1 MYRNTAMAESL
12 KRAVHQA
19 LLRMLVP
26 LASLLLELGIGIGE
40 FLSVAKLAYVR
51 AAQSQGRDATGA
63 MLRPN
68 ATRIA
73 VVTGLTRKDVA
84 SILAAG
90 DDESTVSQRG
100 RHRAERVLS
109 GWWNDPEFQDEFG
122 RPSVLPEQGSA
133 KSFATLCERYSG
145 DPRFS
150 AILEELVRVQAVK
163 KSADG
168 RIAAVSRTY
177 ATVRWDPEGVLE
189 LGEELAEHC
198 QTLLHNLKNPT
209 RPRIARRIFNA
220 RLDPRYAPMLIRDL
234 EQQVTTFAESV
245 DDAVNATQYTVP
257 GDSDHRTVKLGMG
270 FYLFE
275 GEGGGPTSNPPVP
288 SSGRA
293 RRKRRKKRARGAA
306 D

>member
-1 MYRNTAMAESL
+1 VTESL

-19 LLRMLVP
+19 MLQMLVP
-26 LASLLLELGIGIGE
+26 LATLLLELGIGIGE

-51 AAQSQGRDATGA
+51 AARIQARDATGA

-84 SILAAG
+84 RILAAG
-90 DDESTVSQRG
+90 DDEPAVSQRG

-109 GWWNDPEFQDEFG
+109 GWWNDPEYHDEFG
-122 RPSVLPEQGSA
+122 RPAVLPEQGTVR
-133 KSFATLCERYSG
+133 SFAALCERYSG

-150 AILEELVRVQAVK
+150 AILEELIRVRAVK
-163 KSADG
+163 QSADR
-168 RIAAVSRTY
+168 RIAALSRTY
-177 ATVRWDPEGVLE
+177 ATVRWDPDGVLE

-198 QTLLHNLKNPT
+198 ETLLYNLKNPA
-209 RPRIARRIFNA
+209 RPRLARRIFNA
-220 RLDPRYAPMLIRDL
+220 RLDSRYAPMLIRDL
-234 EQQVTTFAESV
+234 EQQLMTFAESV
-245 DDAVNATQYTVP
+245 DDALNAPRYTLKADADDRAV
-257 GDSDHRTVKLGMG
+257 RLGMG

-275 GEGGGPTSNPPVP
+275 GDGESPSAYPSVP
-288 SSGRA
+288 FSGSPG
-293 RRKRRKKRARGAA
+293 RKKPKKHIRGAG

>member
-1 MYRNTAMAESL
+1 MTESL

-26 LASLLLELGIGIGE
+26 LASLLLELGIGIGD

-51 AAQSQGRDATGA
+51 AARSQSKDATGA

-90 DDESTVSQRG
+90 DDEPAVSHRG

-122 RPSVLPEQGSA
+122 RAAVLPEQGSA
-133 KSFATLCERYSG
+133 KSFAALCERYSG

-150 AILEELVRVQAVK
+150 AILDELIRVQAVK
-163 KSADG
+163 QLADG
-168 RIAAVSRTY
+168 RVAALSRSY
-177 ATVRWDPEGVLE
+177 ATVRWDPDGVLE

-209 RPRIARRIFNA
+209 RPRISRRIFNA
-220 RLDPRYAPMLIRDL
+220 QLNPRYAPMLIRDL
-234 EQQVTTFAESV
+234 EAQLTTFGESV
-245 DDAVNATQYTVP
+245 DDALNAPQYTVKA
-257 GDSDHRTVKLGMG
+257 DAEVDAVKLGIG

-275 GEGGGPTSNPPVP
+275 GDGEAPTANQRTQSP
-288 SSGRA
+288 SRG
-293 RRKRRKKRARGAA
+293 RRKKRKKQDRGTP

>member
-1 MYRNTAMAESL
+1 MAESL

-51 AAQSQGRDATGA
+51 AARSQAQDATGA
-63 MLRPN
+63 MLRAN

-90 DDESTVSQRG
+90 DDEPAVSQRG

-109 GWWNDPEFQDEFG
+109 GWWNDSEFQDEFG
-122 RPSVLPEQGSA
+122 RPAVLPEQGPA
-133 KSFATLCERYSG
+133 KSFAGLCERYSG

-150 AILEELVRVQAVK
+150 AILDELIRVQAVK
-163 KSADG
+163 RSADG
-168 RIAAVSRTY
+168 RIATLSRTY
-177 ATVRWDPEGVLE
+177 ATVRWDPDGVLE

-220 RLDPRYAPMLIRDL
+220 QLDPRYAPMLIRDL
-234 EQQVTTFAESV
+234 EQQLTTFAESV

-257 GDSDHRTVKLGMG
+257 GDADHRTVKLGIG

-275 GEGGGPTSNPPVP
+275 GDGEPAPDRPAQAP
-288 SSGRA
+288 GRG
-293 RRKRRKKRARGAA
+293 RRKKHRKRSRRAA

>member
-1 MYRNTAMAESL
+1 MTEPL

-19 LLRMLVP
+19 LLRMLLP

-51 AAQSQGRDATGA
+51 AARNQVKDARGA

-68 ATRIA
+68 ATRIS

-90 DDESTVSQRG
+90 DDEPAVSPRG

-109 GWWNDPEFQDEFG
+109 GWWSDSQFQDEFG
-122 RPSVLPEQGSA
+122 RPAVLREQGPG
-133 KSFATLCERYSG
+133 KSFEALCERYSG

-150 AILEELVRVQAVK
+150 AILEELIRVRAVK
-163 KSADG
+163 QSADG
-168 RIAAVSRTY
+168 RVAALSRTH

-189 LGEELAEHC
+189 LGEELAEHL

-220 RLDPRYAPMLIRDL
+220 RLDPHYAPMLIRDL
-234 EQQVTTFAESV
+234 EQQLTTFGESV

-257 GDSDHRTVKLGMG
+257 EDEAHRTVKLGIG

-275 GEGGGPTSNPPVP
+275 GEGESPTTKLPAPPP
-288 SSGRA
+288 GRG
-293 RRKRRKKRARGAA
+293 RRKKPKKRDRKAHV
-306 D
+306 

>member
-1 MYRNTAMAESL
+1 MTEPL
-12 KRAVHQA
+12 KRAVHHA
-19 LLRMLVP
+19 LLRMLEP
-26 LASLLLELGIGIGE
+26 LANLLLELGIGIGE
-40 FLSVAKLAYVR
+40 FLSVAKMAYVR
-51 AAQSQGRDATGA
+51 AARSQARDATGA

-84 SILAAG
+84 NILAVG
-90 DDESTVSQRG
+90 DDVPAVSHRG

-122 RPSVLPEQGSA
+122 RPAVLREQGPG
-133 KSFATLCERYSG
+133 KTFAALCERYSG

-150 AILEELVRVQAVK
+150 AILEELVRVRAVK
-163 KSADG
+163 QSAG
-168 RIAAVSRTY
+168 GCVAALSRSY
-177 ATVRWDPEGVLE
+177 ATVGWDPEGVLE

-209 RPRIARRIFNA
+209 KPRIARRIFNA

-234 EQQVTTFAESV
+234 EQQLTTIVESV

-257 GDSDHRTVKLGMG
+257 GDEDRRTVMLGMG
-270 FYLFE
+270 LYLFE
-275 GEGGGPTSNPPVP
+275 GEGQGPTTTP
-288 SSGRA
+288 SVQSRGHF
-293 RRKRRKKRARGAA
+293 RRKKYKTRARGEA

>member
-1 MYRNTAMAESL
+1 MVEPL
-12 KRAVHQA
+12 KRAVKQA
-19 LLRMLVP
+19 LLRMLLP

-51 AAQSQGRDATGA
+51 AAQSQVNDGPGA
-63 MLRPN
+63 MPRPN
-68 ATRIA
+68 VTRIS

-90 DDESTVSQRG
+90 GVDLAISPRG

-109 GWWNDPEFQDEFG
+109 GWWNDSEFQDEFG
-122 RPSVLPEQGSA
+122 RPAVLREQGPG
-133 KSFATLCERYSG
+133 KSFAALCERYSG

-150 AILEELVRVQAVK
+150 AILEELIRVQAVK
-163 KSADG
+163 QSADG
-168 RIAAVSRTY
+168 RIAALSRTY

-189 LGEELAEHC
+189 LGEEMGEHC

-234 EQQVTTFAESV
+234 EQQLTTLVESA
-245 DDAVNATQYTVP
+245 DDAVNASQYTVP
-257 GDSDHRTVKLGMG
+257 RDEDQRTVKLGIG
-270 FYLFE
+270 VYLFE
-275 GEGGGPTSNPPVP
+275 GEGEGPVANSPVNTAR
-288 SSGRA
+288 SGR
-293 RRKRRKKRARGAA
+293 KKKHKKQARGAA

>member
-1 MYRNTAMAESL
+1 MTEPL

-19 LLRMLVP
+19 LLRMLLP

-51 AAQSQGRDATGA
+51 AARSQVNDAPGA

-68 ATRIA
+68 ATRIS

-90 DDESTVSQRG
+90 DDDQAVSPRG

-109 GWWNDPEFQDEFG
+109 GWWSDSQFQDEFG
-122 RPSVLPEQGSA
+122 RPAVLREQGPGR
-133 KSFATLCERYSG
+133 SFEALCERYSG

-150 AILEELVRVQAVK
+150 AILEELIRVQAIK
-163 KSADG
+163 QSGDG
-168 RIAAVSRTY
+168 RVAALSRTY

-189 LGEELAEHC
+189 LGEELAEHL

-234 EQQVTTFAESV
+234 EQQLTTFGESV
-245 DDAVNATQYTVP
+245 DDAVNATQYTVAA
-257 GDSDHRTVKLGMG
+257 DSDRATVKLGIG
-270 FYLFE
+270 VYLFE
-275 GEGGGPTSNPPVP
+275 GEGGSPNPDLLAQSPP
-288 SSGRA
+288 RG
-293 RRKRRKKRARGAA
+293 RRKKQKKSSRGAR

>member
-1 MYRNTAMAESL
+1 MAVAESL

-51 AAQSQGRDATGA
+51 AAGSQARDATGT

-90 DDESTVSQRG
+90 DDEPAVSHRG

-122 RPSVLPEQGSA
+122 RPSVLPEQGA
-133 KSFATLCERYSG
+133 GKSFAALCERYSG

-150 AILEELVRVQAVK
+150 AILEELIRVHAVK
-163 KSADG
+163 QSADG
-168 RIAAVSRTY
+168 RIAALSRSY

-209 RPRIARRIFNA
+209 SPRLARRVFNA

-234 EQQVTTFAESV
+234 EQQLTTFGESV

-257 GDSDHRTVKLGMG
+257 GEADRQTVKLGIG
-270 FYLFE
+270 LYLFE
-275 GEGGGPTSNPPVP
+275 GEGEPPTTNRRIQAP
-288 SSGRA
+288 GRG
-293 RRKRRKKRARGAA
+293 RKKKHKKQSRGVA

>member
-1 MYRNTAMAESL
+1 MTEPL

-26 LASLLLELGIGIGE
+26 LAKLLLELGIGIGE

-51 AAQSQGRDATGA
+51 AARSEARDATGA

-90 DDESTVSQRG
+90 DDEPTVSHRG

-122 RPSVLPEQGSA
+122 RPAVLREQGPG
-133 KSFATLCERYSG
+133 KTFAALCERYSG

-150 AILEELVRVQAVK
+150 AILEELIRVQAVK
-163 KSADG
+163 QSPVG
-168 RIAAVSRTY
+168 RIAALSRSY

-189 LGEELAEHC
+189 LGEELGEHC

-234 EQQVTTFAESV
+234 EQQITTFAESV
-245 DDAVNATQYTVP
+245 DDAVNATQYTVA
-257 GDSDHRTVKLGMG
+257 GDADNRTVKLGMG
-270 FYLFE
+270 LYLFE
-275 GEGGGPTSNPPVP
+275 GEGEGPAPKPPAQ
-288 SSGRA
+288 SRGHT
-293 RRKRRKKRARGAA
+293 RRKKYQKQARGEA

>member
-1 MYRNTAMAESL
+1 MTESL
-12 KRAVHQA
+12 KLAVHQA

-51 AAQSQGRDATGA
+51 AARSQSREATGA

-90 DDESTVSQRG
+90 DEEPVASRRG
-100 RHRAERVLS
+100 RHRAERVLT

-122 RPSVLPEQGSA
+122 RPAVLPEQGSA
-133 KSFATLCERYSG
+133 KSFAALCERYSG

-150 AILEELVRVQAVK
+150 AILDELIRVQAVK
-163 KSADG
+163 LSADG
-168 RIAAVSRTY
+168 RIAALSRTY
-177 ATVRWDPEGVLE
+177 ATVRWDPDGVLE

-209 RPRIARRIFNA
+209 RPRMARRIFNA
-220 RLDPRYAPMLIRDL
+220 RLNPRYAPMLIRDL
-234 EQQVTTFAESV
+234 EQQLTTFGESV
-245 DDAVNATQYTVP
+245 DDAVNAPQYTAK
-257 GDSDHRTVKLGMG
+257 GDADVDAVKLGIG

-275 GEGGGPTSNPPVP
+275 GASEGPADKRSVE

-293 RRKRRKKRARGAA
+293 RRKKRRKQRRGAS

>member
-1 MYRNTAMAESL
+1 MAESL

-51 AAQSQGRDATGA
+51 AARSQASNATGT

-90 DDESTVSQRG
+90 DDEPTVSHRG

-122 RPSVLPEQGSA
+122 RPAVLSKQGPA
-133 KSFATLCERYSG
+133 KSFAALCERYSG

-150 AILEELVRVQAVK
+150 AILEELIRVQAVQQ
-163 KSADG
+163 SADG
-168 RIAAVSRTY
+168 RVAALSRTY
-177 ATVRWDPEGVLE
+177 ATVRWDPEGVVE
-189 LGEELAEHC
+189 LGDELAEHC

-234 EQQVTTFAESV
+234 EQQLTTFVESV

-257 GDSDHRTVKLGMG
+257 GDADHRTVKLGIG

-275 GEGGGPTSNPPVP
+275 GEGDGPTINRPLQSP
-288 SSGRA
+288 GRD
-293 RRKRRKKRARGAA
+293 RKKKPKKKARGAG

>member
-1 MYRNTAMAESL
+1 MAESL

-51 AAQSQGRDATGA
+51 AARSQARDATGA

-73 VVTGLTRKDVA
+73 VVTGLTRRDVA

-90 DDESTVSQRG
+90 EDEPTVSHRG

-122 RPSVLPEQGSA
+122 RPAVLPEQGS
-133 KSFATLCERYSG
+133 KRSFAALCERYSG

-150 AILEELVRVQAVK
+150 AILEELIRVQAVK
-163 KSADG
+163 QSADG
-168 RIAAVSRTY
+168 RVAALSRTY
-177 ATVRWDPEGVLE
+177 ATVRWDPDGVLE

-209 RPRIARRIFNA
+209 RPRMARRIFNA
-220 RLDPRYAPMLIRDL
+220 KLDPRYAPMLIRDL
-234 EQQVTTFAESV
+234 EQQLTTFAESA
-245 DDAVNATQYTVP
+245 DDALNAPQYTVK
-257 GDSDHRTVKLGMG
+257 GDANDRAVRLGIG

-275 GEGGGPTSNPPVP
+275 GDGEGPASKHSVQ

-293 RRKRRKKRARGAA
+293 RRKKRKKQSRGAA

>member
-1 MYRNTAMAESL
+1 MTEPL
-12 KRAVHQA
+12 KKAVHQA

-51 AAQSQGRDATGA
+51 AARSQARDATGA

-84 SILAAG
+84 SILAGG
-90 DDESTVSQRG
+90 DDQPAVSNRG
-100 RHRAERVLS
+100 RHRAERVLY
-109 GWWNDPEFQDEFG
+109 GWWNDSEFQDEFG
-122 RPSVLPEQGSA
+122 RPAVLPEQGPER
-133 KSFATLCERYSG
+133 SFATLCERYSG

-150 AILEELVRVQAVK
+150 AILEELIRVQAVK
-163 KSADG
+163 QSADG
-168 RIAAVSRTY
+168 RIAALSRTY
-177 ATVRWDPEGVLE
+177 ATVRWDPDGVLE

-198 QTLLHNLKNPT
+198 QTLLHNLRNPT

-234 EQQVTTFAESV
+234 EQQLTIFAESV

-257 GDSDHRTVKLGMG
+257 GDSDHRTVMLGMG

-275 GEGGGPTSNPPVP
+275 GEGEGPISKPPID

-293 RRKRRKKRARGAA
+293 RRKKHKKLVRGMAE
-306 D
+306 

>member
-1 MYRNTAMAESL
+1 MTEPL

-19 LLRMLVP
+19 LLQMLVP

-51 AAQSQGRDATGA
+51 AARSQGKDATGA

-90 DDESTVSQRG
+90 DDEPTVSDRG

-122 RPSVLPEQGSA
+122 RPTILREQGPG
-133 KSFATLCERYSG
+133 KSFAALCERYSG

-150 AILEELVRVQAVK
+150 AILDELIRVQAVK
-163 KSADG
+163 QSSDG
-168 RIAAVSRTY
+168 RIAALSRTY
-177 ATVRWDPEGVLE
+177 ATVRWDPQGVLE

-198 QTLLHNLKNPT
+198 QTLLHNLRNPT
-209 RPRIARRIFNA
+209 RPRLSRRIFNA

-234 EQQVTTFAESV
+234 EQQLTTFGESV
-245 DDAVNATQYTVP
+245 DDAVNATQYTVA
-257 GDSDHRTVKLGMG
+257 GDADHRTVKLGIG
-270 FYLFE
+270 VYLFE
-275 GEGGGPTSNPPVP
+275 GAGDGPTAAPPVQ
-288 SSGRA
+288 SLRLG
-293 RRKRRKKRARGAA
+293 RRKKHKKPSRGARG
-306 D
+306 

>member
-1 MYRNTAMAESL
+1 MTVSL

-19 LLRMLVP
+19 MLRMLVP

-40 FLSVAKLAYVR
+40 LLSVAKLAYVR
-51 AAQSQGRDATGA
+51 AARSQARDATGA

-90 DDESTVSQRG
+90 DDEPAVNQRG

-122 RPSVLPEQGSA
+122 RPAVLSEQGP
-133 KSFATLCERYSG
+133 KRSFATLCERYSG

-150 AILEELVRVQAVK
+150 AILEELIRVRAVK
-163 KSADG
+163 QSPDR
-168 RIAAVSRTY
+168 RIAALSRTY
-177 ATVRWDPEGVLE
+177 ATVRWDPDGVLE

-198 QTLLHNLKNPT
+198 ETLLHNLKNPA
-209 RPRIARRIFNA
+209 RPRMARRIFNA
-220 RLDPRYAPMLIRDL
+220 RLDSRYAPMLIRDL
-234 EQQVTTFAESV
+234 EQQLTTFAESV
-245 DDAVNATQYTVP
+245 DDALNAPHYTLK
-257 GDSDHRTVKLGMG
+257 GGADDRALRLGMG

-275 GEGGGPTSNPPVP
+275 GEG
-288 SSGRA
+288 
-293 RRKRRKKRARGAA
+293 
-306 D
+306 

>member
-1 MYRNTAMAESL
+1 
-12 KRAVHQA
+12 
-19 LLRMLVP
+19 
-26 LASLLLELGIGIGE
+26 
-40 FLSVAKLAYVR
+40 
-51 AAQSQGRDATGA
+51 

-90 DDESTVSQRG
+90 EDEPTVSHRG

-109 GWWNDPEFQDEFG
+109 GWWIDPEFQDEFG
-122 RPSVLPEQGSA
+122 RPAVLREQGTG
-133 KSFATLCERYSG
+133 KSFAALCDRYSG

-150 AILEELVRVQAVK
+150 AILDELIRVQAVK
-163 KSADG
+163 QLADG
-168 RIAAVSRTY
+168 RIAALSRTY
-177 ATVRWDPEGVLE
+177 ATVRWDPEGVVE

-209 RPRIARRIFNA
+209 RPRMARRIFNV

-234 EQQVTTFAESV
+234 EQQLTTFGESV

-257 GDSDHRTVKLGMG
+257 GNANQRTVKLGVG

-275 GEGGGPTSNPPVP
+275 GEGEDLTPSPSVQNP
-288 SSGRA
+288 GRV
-293 RRKRRKKRARGAA
+293 RRKKHKKPSRGAN

>member
-1 MYRNTAMAESL
+1 MTEPL

-26 LASLLLELGIGIGE
+26 LASLLLELGFGIGE

-51 AAQSQGRDATGA
+51 AARSQVKDATGA

-84 SILAAG
+84 TILAAG
-90 DDESTVSQRG
+90 EEEPAASHRG
-100 RHRAERVLS
+100 RYRAERVLS

-122 RPSVLPEQGSA
+122 RPAVLREQGREL
-133 KSFATLCERYSG
+133 SFAALCERYSG

-150 AILEELVRVQAVK
+150 AILEELLRVQAVK
-163 KSADG
+163 QLGDG
-168 RIAAVSRTY
+168 RIVALSRTY
-177 ATVRWDPEGVLE
+177 ATVRWDPDGVLE
-189 LGEELAEHC
+189 LGEELGEHC

-209 RPRIARRIFNA
+209 RPRVARRIFNA

-234 EQQVTTFAESV
+234 EQQLTTFGESV
-245 DDAVNATQYTVP
+245 DDAVNAAQYTVP
-257 GDSDHRTVKLGMG
+257 SDLPDRTVKLGMG

-275 GEGGGPTSNPPVP
+275 GEGEGPTEKGRGQPL
-288 SSGRA
+288 GRA
-293 RRKRRKKRARGAA
+293 RRKNHKKQTRGSAE
-306 D
+306 

>member
-1 MYRNTAMAESL
+1 MTEPL

-26 LASLLLELGIGIGE
+26 LASLLLELGFGIGE

-51 AAQSQGRDATGA
+51 AARSQVKDATGA

-84 SILAAG
+84 TILATGEEEPAA
-90 DDESTVSQRG
+90 SHRG

-122 RPSVLPEQGSA
+122 RPAVLREQGRES
-133 KSFATLCERYSG
+133 SFAALCERYSG

-150 AILEELVRVQAVK
+150 AILEELLRVQAVK
-163 KSADG
+163 QLGDG
-168 RIAAVSRTY
+168 RIVALSRTY
-177 ATVRWDPEGVLE
+177 ATVRWDPDGVLE
-189 LGEELAEHC
+189 LGEELGEHC

-209 RPRIARRIFNA
+209 RPRVARRIFNA

-234 EQQVTTFAESV
+234 EQQLTTFGESV
-245 DDAVNATQYTVP
+245 DDAVNAAQYTVP
-257 GDSDHRTVKLGMG
+257 SDLPDRTVKLGMG

-275 GEGGGPTSNPPVP
+275 GEGEGPTEKAPGQPR
-288 SSGRA
+288 GRA
-293 RRKRRKKRARGAA
+293 RRKKHKKQARGSAE
-306 D
+306 

>member
-1 MYRNTAMAESL
+1 MGESL

-19 LLRMLVP
+19 LLRLLVP
-26 LASLLLELGIGIGE
+26 VASLLLELGIGIGE

-51 AAQSQGRDATGA
+51 AARTQASAATGA

-90 DDESTVSQRG
+90 DDEPTVSQRG
-100 RHRAERVLS
+100 GHRAERVLS

-122 RPSVLPEQGSA
+122 RPAVLSKLGSA
-133 KSFATLCERYSG
+133 NSFAALCERYSG

-150 AILEELVRVQAVK
+150 AILEELIRVQAVK
-163 KSADG
+163 QSADG
-168 RIAAVSRTY
+168 RIAALSRTY
-177 ATVRWDPEGVLE
+177 ATVRWDPQGVLE

-209 RPRIARRIFNA
+209 RPRTARRIFNT

-234 EQQVTTFAESV
+234 EQQLTTFAESV
-245 DDAVNATQYTVP
+245 DDAVNAPQYTVTEEA
-257 GDSDHRTVKLGMG
+257 DNRTVKLGIG
-270 FYLFE
+270 FYLIE
-275 GEGGGPTSNPPVP
+275 GEGEGPITNRPDQAR
-288 SSGRA
+288 GRG
-293 RRKRRKKRARGAA
+293 RRKKHKKQSRGAA